1 MRKGTR
7 AVSLFWDSPHAHCQQ
22 LRPEDDEEDNIL
34 MEVSLMGTYDLFG
47 TRQGFVCMMY
57 TCGPHP
63 SAQGGL

>member
-22 LRPEDDEEDNIL
+22 LRLEDDEEDNIL

-47 TRQGFVCMMY
+47 TLCVHDVYMW
-57 TCGPHP
+57 
-63 SAQGGL
+63 SAP